1 MPENQFGDMYYSFDL
16 GPVHFVSISTEFYYF
31 LNFGIHTV
39 IRQYKWLEQDLQ
51 RAVANVART
60 PWIIV
65 FGHRPMYCTGKDKVQ
80 YNV

>member
-51 RAVANVART
+51 RAVANGART

-65 FGHRPMYCTGKDKVQ
+65 FGHRPMYCTGKDKV
-80 YNV
+80 